1 MSAFRSAVMTLA
13 CVPLLTACV
22 TVALAPGAEKVRLT
36 SSAQDVKSCTA
47 VGNVRVPAD
56 VQKNDPFT
64 DDTSNELRNQA
75 IGLGGNTV
83 FVTSDALGEGVAYR
97 CP

>member
-1 MSAFRSAVMTLA
+1 MTTCQRVCVILAFAS
-13 CVPLLTACV
+13 LLTGCV

-36 SSAQDVKSCTA
+36 SNSQDVTTCTA

-56 VQKNDPFT
+56 EHAQNPFA
-64 DDTSNELRNQA
+64 DNNELRNQA

-83 FVTSDALGEGVAYR
+83 FITNGVLGEGVAYR

>member
-1 MSAFRSAVMTLA
+1 MTTCQRVSVILASAA
-13 CVPLLTACV
+13 LLTGCV

-36 SSAQDVKSCTA
+36 SNSQDVTTCTA

-56 VQKNDPFT
+56 VHEQNPFA
-64 DDTSNELRNQA
+64 DNNELRNQA

-83 FVTSDALGEGVAYR
+83 FITNGALGEGVAYR